1 MSGLVPDKER
11 VFPFRFKGETY
22 EECTTVESYGVPWCS
37 TEVNIN
43 GHYVENNWG
52 VCGHTCPGKY
62 EMLNKY
68 EAF

>member
-1 MSGLVPDKER
+1 M
-11 VFPFRFKGETY
+11 FPFRFKGETY

-37 TEVNIN
+37 TEVNTN
-43 GHYVENNWG
+43 GHHVENNWG